1 MLEALGL
8 CSEVMKMD
16 WNFMG
21 FFVGFLSL
29 LWVLKAE
36 IDKKQQKKR
45 NQYILHFLDLNINKD
60 ISEKK
65 LQQLD
70 EEKQNRETKVKHL
83 DRHIKEEV
91 PKLARIT
98 FAMEQLNQAKDN
110 VMEAYQKWQKL
121 ETNVRYVADDFLLVP
136 KEISHAIEEQLQP
149 EYIKRKKISHL
160 QSSLAV
166 SGALMGLI
174 SFTRGIIPID
184 LYFPLIVPLAGY
196 ILFALLKLKSLQIKK
211 RLSFPRKAGF
221 LMILSGLILIPF
233 YQSNKFDISSDIFTE
248 YIFISILGGLFLL
261 SIDWFKNKSNIDDS
275 IDPLIAEGKL
285 KEAIDFVQ
293 IEITDKPNNHE
304 LKFQLADLLLMNGE
318 PLRAAKIAA
327 LELQRISKSPF
338 SFLRKN
344 DYNHKI
350 RRIVWDA
357 KSKDQALQFINQII
371 TLCENNFIEFNSK
384 HITYLEN
391 IKNKIEKSREDSFD
405 IISNSKSL
413 EPDNKI

>member
-1 MLEALGL
+1 
-8 CSEVMKMD
+8 MD

-45 NQYILHFLDLNINKD
+45 NQYVLHFLDLNINKD

-70 EEKQNRETKVKHL
+70 EETQNQETKVKQL
-83 DRHIKEEV
+83 NRHIKEEV

-121 ETNVRYVADDFLLVP
+121 ETNVKYVADDFLLLPRV
-136 KEISHAIEEQLQP
+136 ISHAIEEQLQP

-160 QSSLAV
+160 QSSLAI

-184 LYFPLIVPLAGY
+184 LYFPLIVPLAVY

-211 RLSFPRKAGF
+211 RLSLPRKIGF
-221 LMILSGLILIPF
+221 LMILSGLILIPV
-233 YQSNKFDISSDIFTE
+233 YQSNKFEIPSDIFAM
-248 YIFISILGGLFLL
+248 YVCLSIISGLFFLFF
-261 SIDWFKNKSNIDDS
+261 DWFQNKSNVDDS
-275 IDPLIAEGKL
+275 INPLISEGKL
-285 KEAIDFVQ
+285 KEAIDLIQ
-293 IEITDKPNNHE
+293 IEMTDKPNNHE
-304 LKFQLADLLLMNGE
+304 LKFLLADILLMNGE
-318 PLRAAKIAA
+318 PLRAAKIVA
-327 LELQRISKSPF
+327 LELQRIGKSTF
-338 SFLRKN
+338 SILRKN
-344 DYNHKI
+344 DYSHKI
-350 RRIVWDA
+350 IRIVWDA

-371 TLCENNFIEFNSK
+371 TLSKNNFIEFNSK
-384 HITYLEN
+384 HITNLES
-391 IKNKIEKSREDSFD
+391 IKNKIEHSREDSFG
-405 IISNSKSL
+405 IISNLKSL
-413 EPDNKI
+413 EPDNKN